1 MGDTSNVS
9 ADKLTKAYIKIRA
22 ERALLAADFKEKD
35 GALTRQQEIL
45 KRALLDYCDSHNVE
59 SVRTSE
65 GLFYRSTRTKYWTGD
80 WESMYEFI
88 KEHDMP
94 EFLDRRL
101 NQTNVKQFL
110 EENPDVMPKGLNI
123 DTEYVISVRKK

>member
-1 MGDTSNVS
+1 MDDTSNVS

-22 ERALLAADFKEKD
+22 ERAALSADFKERD

-65 GLFYRSTRTKYWTGD
+65 GLFFRSTRTKYWAGD

-94 EFLDRRL
+94 ELLDRRL

>member
-1 MGDTSNVS
+1 
-9 ADKLTKAYIKIRA
+9 
-22 ERALLAADFKEKD
+22 
-35 GALTRQQEIL
+35 
-45 KRALLDYCDSHNVE
+45 
-59 SVRTSE
+59 
-65 GLFYRSTRTKYWTGD
+65 
-80 WESMYEFI
+80 MYGFI

>member
-1 MGDTSNVS
+1 MDDTSKVS

-35 GALTRQQEIL
+35 EALTRQQEIL

-110 EENPDVMPKGLNI
+110 EENPDVMHKGLNI